1 MMRGI
6 DPLSH
11 QPKVSQAKQQN
22 AAARPKKEGAPVSD
36 TVEISQGAQSVAEL
50 TELAQSTSAQ
60 SKANLGEIREK
71 VQSGYYNTPET
82 IANVASAMI
91 ESDGLQDTV
100 SEIAQFQTAKEQLS
114 AVPDVRTEEVERT
127 KQLAGSG
134 FYNQREALEGAAD
147 GMINEIA

>member
-11 QPKVSQAKQQN
+11 QPKVSQTKQQN
-22 AAARPKKEGAPVSD
+22 AAARPKKEGAQASD
-36 TVEISQGAQSVAEL
+36 TVEISQGAQSVADL
-50 TELAQSTSAQ
+50 TELAESTPAQ
-60 SKANLGEIREK
+60 SKANLDEIRER
-71 VQSGYYNTPET
+71 VQSGFYNTQE
-82 IANVASAMI
+82 ALENVASAMI

-114 AVPDVRTEEVERT
+114 AVPDVRAEEVERT
-127 KQLAGSG
+127 RQLAGSG
-134 FYNQREALEGAAD
+134 FYNQREALEGTAD